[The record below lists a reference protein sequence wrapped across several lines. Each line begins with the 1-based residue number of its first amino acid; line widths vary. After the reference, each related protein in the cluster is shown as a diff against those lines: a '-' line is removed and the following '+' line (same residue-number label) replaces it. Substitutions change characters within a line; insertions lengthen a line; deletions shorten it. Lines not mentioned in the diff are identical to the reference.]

1 MALPEAYP
9 VPAML
14 LITRNHLYMPAFAET
29 SNITSVFI
37 TNGNVL
43 KADNTP
49 FTDTEVPFGSAIDLV
64 LSPAEGYK
72 QNGVVIKHGY
82 LNNPEFIHSNRQWRL
97 DTIPENLFL
106 DNKFTIPATFIDGD
120 VEISADF
127 KQLSGVQKLI
137 LDTNL
142 VINTKKN
149 ILNVTALTPDYVTI
163 SDVTGRT
170 YFFGYLSGVST
181 FKLHSGVYFVN
192 RQKVLVP

>member
-1 MALPEAYP
+1 MF
-9 VPAML
+9 
-14 LITRNHLYMPAFAET
+14 IPAFAET

-37 TNGNVL
+37 ANGNVL

-120 VEISADF
+120 VEISGDF
-127 KQLSGVQKLI
+127 KQRSGVQKLI
-137 LDTNL
+137 WDTNL
-142 VINTKKN
+142 VIKTKKKYPEPYCIN
-149 ILNVTALTPDYVTI
+149 
-163 SDVTGRT
+163 S
-170 YFFGYLSGVST
+170 
-181 FKLHSGVYFVN
+181 
-192 RQKVLVP
+192 